1 MLLTLPG
8 QAQTRLELAQ
18 SGLFSDREALSRRL
32 FRSIP
37 GAVSDT
43 DVLTEAPPAQRM
55 LELLPDPVLLVRA
68 DAPGGTEIVWGNQA
82 ARSHFRIELAGA
94 PLGAALRQP
103 QVLEAIEEALATGAA
118 VEVAFESIGVQPR
131 FWRAFVRPLGDP
143 PGGGRDLVL
152 MLRDE
157 TDARRTERMRSDFL
171 ANASHELRTPL
182 ASLAGFV
189 ETLRT
194 HARDDK
200 EARERFLGIMA
211 EQAGRMARLID
222 DLLSLSRIELNEHIA
237 PEGRV
242 DLCKAVQDVVDAIR
256 PLTVERGVS
265 VEVAAGEGP
274 FDVTGDRDQLVQV
287 IQNLVENAVK
297 YSVAGGTVRVGV
309 AAAAGPEA
317 ARAPTREG
325 AVALSLLSPDA
336 GAGQQFVIV
345 RVADQGKGIAR
356 QHLPRLSERFY
367 RVEGQKSGGT
377 GLGLAIVKHIV
388 NRHRG
393 GLIVESAEGQGTT
406 FSVYLPSASAS

>member
-1 MLLTLPG
+1 MSEAALLT
-8 QAQTRLELAQ
+8 
-18 SGLFSDREALSRRL
+18 D
-32 FRSIP
+32 
-37 GAVSDT
+37 
-43 DVLTEAPPAQRM
+43 APPAQRI

-68 DAPGGTEIVWGNQA
+68 GAAGGPEIAYGNQA
-82 ARSHFRIELAGA
+82 ARTLFRIELTGA

-103 QVLEAIEEALATGAA
+103 QVLEAIEEALATEAA

-131 FWRAFVRPLGDP
+131 FWRAFVRPLGEGEGD
-143 PGGGRDLVL
+143 GRDLVL

-157 TDARRTERMRSDFL
+157 TDARRTERMRADFL

-200 EARERFLGIMA
+200 DARERFLGIMA

-237 PEGRV
+237 PEGTV
-242 DLCKAVQDVVDAIR
+242 DLAKATQDVADAIR
-256 PLTVERGVS
+256 PLTADRGVA
-265 VEVAAGEGP
+265 VVLETGPGP
-274 FDVTGDRDQLVQV
+274 FSVTGDRDQLVQV

-297 YSVAGGTVRVGV
+297 YSAVGTTVRVKLF
-309 AAAAGPEA
+309 AAESLEA
-317 ARAPTREG
+317 ARAPSREG

-336 GAGQQFVIV
+336 ASSQSYVTL
-345 RVADQGKGIAR
+345 RVADAGRGIAR

-367 RVEGQKSGGT
+367 RVEGQRSGGT
-377 GLGLAIVKHIV
+377 GLGLAIVKHII

-393 GLIVESAEGQGTT
+393 GILVESAEGQGST
-406 FSVYLPSASAS
+406 FSIYLPAV